1 MKNNIYKLGFLL
13 LSLIVIISCESPE
26 GEYDY
31 TPAEYELPSTISL
44 ESNNITNSSFQFT
57 YANTGMGMGYYVV
70 VEGGSEAPTN
80 QDIFDGV
87 ADGLISSGNFTLDGE
102 SITITDV
109 SELCDSSK
117 YDVYAVHFTSDSFL
131 SDDTSELLNITTKT
145 NQNIAGTYDVV
156 TNGVL
161 SGNFDGESVV
171 DYTSVVTITDNGDG
185 TFTFDDSTA
194 GIYPEYYVA
203 FAFIDPTFANPVP
216 WTFDVPCNDIS
227 DVYDTTLAAFGDF
240 IAFEAMINDDGSIS
254 VHWESAFGEVM
265 DAVYIKQ

>member
-1 MKNNIYKLGFLL
+1 MKNKIYNIGYLL

-26 GEYDY
+26 GDYEYTQADY
-31 TPAEYELPSTISL
+31 EFPSGIVL
-44 ESNNITNSSFQFT
+44 ESNNITNSSFQFS
-57 YANTGMGMGYYVV
+57 YANSGLGEGYYVV
-70 VEGGSEAPTN
+70 VQGGSKAPTN
-80 QDIFDGV
+80 EQIFEGA
-87 ADGLISSGNFTLDGE
+87 ADELVTAGNFTLDGD
-102 SITITDV
+102 SVTVNDIID
-109 SELCDSSK
+109 LCDAST

-131 SDDTSELLNITTKT
+131 SDETTELLNITTKT

-171 DYTSVVTITDNGDG
+171 DYASVVVITDNGDG

-203 FAFIDPTFANPVP
+203 FTFLDPSFADPIP
-216 WTFDVPCNDIS
+216 WTFDVPCNNFG
-227 DVYDTTLAAFGDF
+227 DTYPSTLAVYGDE
-240 IAFEAMINDDGSIS
+240 ISFEGAINENGTIS

-265 DAVYIKQ
+265 DAVYTRQ